1 MSPYQQPLRSPYAN
15 YPSQGMAQ
23 RGPTP
28 MQQPNMNQQTLPQ
41 YQQYPSRTPAP
52 MSHTMQ
58 EPYNQNSMRNARTPF
73 VDYKH
78 SNSFYGQNRIENA
91 NNFQISY
98 RPPSRPFG
106 NVSFKG
112 TNRGGQMDPYYYER
126 DNINT
131 NSNYPTQ
138 REQYY

>member
-1 MSPYQQPLRSPYAN
+1 
-15 YPSQGMAQ
+15 
-23 RGPTP
+23 

-58 EPYNQNSMRNARTPF
+58 APYNQNSMRNARTPF
-73 VDYKH
+73 VDYKP

-126 DNINT
+126 ENINT